1 MFLQVTDYCTTTASA
16 SSEVSYKIRPAPVSW
31 RLEENE
37 TLILTVD
44 CGESG
49 EEAPLRIH
57 FQMNFSDLHLN
68 EAPHI
73 SNDCTVVQGTTVSVA
88 STWRCP
94 GSRRSTARPWWRT
107 SSTPCGPPTARS
119 TSDTKWGNTQRSKTD
134 LSTFLCRL

>member
-16 SSEVSYKIRPAPVSW
+16 SSEVSYKMRPAPVSW
-31 RLEENE
+31 TLELEENE

-44 CGESG
+44 WGESG

-68 EAPHI
+68 EALM
-73 SNDCTVVQGTTVSVA
+73 TGLLLQGTTVSVA

-107 SSTPCGPPTARS
+107 FSTPCSPPTARS
-119 TSDTKWGNTQRSKTD
+119 TSENK
-134 LSTFLCRL
+134 